1 MAKLYLFAIGGTGTR
16 VLKSLTM
23 LLASGMTANTEE
35 IVPIIID
42 TDVNNG
48 DLEQFRRI
56 SSDYRKVNNKL
67 FSNVSSDELIS
78 QFFRTRIS
86 NHKELNVS
94 GLDYSTLGDMLDYSG
109 MTASGHKETKFLI
122 DLLFSN
128 EDLTMKLENG
138 FLGNPNIGS
147 IVLHHIIDSRAFKDF
162 TLDFHEGDRIFI
174 INSIFGGTGAAGL
187 PLLLKV
193 FRESTSGLNNIG
205 LINSSIIGAVT
216 VLPYFEVD
224 VEKFQNNESAINS
237 DTFISKTKAALS
249 YYDRHISRLIN
260 CLYYIGD
267 TQKSNYENFQGGSH
281 QKNPS
286 NVIEMAAAKAVI
298 DFLDYEPQAKTIDDL
313 SRFSKYFEFGI
324 DTDTQQLNLNHLKE
338 EKGFFAKNLIMFM
351 YLSIYITKYF
361 EAALNDKSLAW
372 KNDLNIPASFY
383 KNDFS
388 IALRTFVGNYYYNW
402 LIDLE
407 YEKHGRKFTP
417 FINYFDRSRN
427 YNDDN
432 NDLVNINIIP
442 ERLFTLVNEKPARRV
457 DKMFHK
463 DSIKFDQIF
472 TDVVSSTISKNLSSN
487 ELRLMDVLK
496 SGIEQIYNSRYK
508 Y

>member
-23 LLASGMTANTEE
+23 LLASGIAANTEE

-42 TDVNNG
+42 TDINNG

-56 SSDYRKVNNKL
+56 SSDYQKVHNTL
-67 FSNVSSDELIS
+67 FSNIS
-78 QFFRTRIS
+78 GGEFSNQFFRTNIS

-94 GLDYSTLGDMLDYSG
+94 GLDYGTLGDMLDYSG

-128 EDLTMKLENG
+128 NDLSMKLENG

-147 IVLHHIIDSRAFKDF
+147 IVLHHIVDSRAFKDF

-224 VEKFQNNESAINS
+224 VEKFQKNDSAINS
-237 DTFISKTKAALS
+237 DTFISKSKAALS
-249 YYDRHISRLIN
+249 YYDKNISRLIN

-267 TQKSNYENFQGGSH
+267 TQKSNYENFQGGTH

-286 NVIEMAAAKAVI
+286 NVIELAAAKAII
-298 DFLDYEPQAKTIDDL
+298 DFLNYEPQAKTINDL
-313 SRFSKYFEFGI
+313 TRYSRYFEFGI
-324 DTDTQQLNLNHLKE
+324 DSDAQQLNFNHLKE
-338 EKGFFAKNLIMFM
+338 DDGFSKSLILFM
-351 YLSIYITKYF
+351 YLSIYITNYF
-361 EAALNDKSLAW
+361 KAALYDKNLAW
-372 KNDLNIPASFY
+372 KNELKIPVSFI

-388 IALRTFVGNYYYNW
+388 VALETFIKNYFYNW

-407 YEKHGRKFTP
+407 YEKHGRKFSP
-417 FINYFDRSRN
+417 FTNYFDRSRN
-427 YNDDN
+427 YEDN
-432 NDLVNINIIP
+432 NEPVNINIVP
-442 ERLFTLVNEKPARRV
+442 ERLFTIVNEKPAKRA

-463 DSIKFDQIF
+463 DSIKFNQIF
-472 TDVVSSTISKNLSSN
+472 TDVVASTISKNLPST
-487 ELRLMDVLK
+487 ELQLMDVLK
-496 SGIEQIYNSRYK
+496 NGLEQIYNNRYK

>member
-23 LLASGMTANTEE
+23 LLASGMNANTEE

-42 TDVNNG
+42 TDINNG
-48 DLEQFRRI
+48 DLEQYRRI
-56 SSDYRKVNNKL
+56 SSDYQKVHKTL
-67 FSNVSSDELIS
+67 FSNVSNDKLKK
-78 QFFRTRIS
+78 QFFRTNIS
-86 NHKELNVS
+86 KHRELNVS
-94 GLDYSTLGDMLDYSG
+94 GLDYGTLGDMLDYSG

-122 DLLFSN
+122 DLMFSK

-193 FRESTSGLNNIG
+193 FRESKSELNNIG

-224 VEKFQNNESAINS
+224 VEKFQNKESAINS
-237 DTFISKTKAALS
+237 ATFISKTKAALS
-249 YYDRHISRLIN
+249 YYDRHISNLIN
-260 CLYYIGD
+260 CLYYVGD
-267 TQKSNYENFQGGSH
+267 TQKSSYENFQGGTQ

-286 NVIEMAAAKAVI
+286 NIIELAAATAII
-298 DFLDYEPQAKTIDDL
+298 DFLNYEPQANTINNL
-313 SRFSKYFEFGI
+313 SKFSRYFEFGI
-324 DTDTQQLNLNHLKE
+324 DSESQQLNFRHLKE
-338 EKGFFAKNLIMFM
+338 EDDYFSKSLIMFM
-351 YLSIYITKYF
+351 YLSIYINNYF
-361 EAALNDKSLAW
+361 EQSLNDPKLAW
-372 KNDLNIPASFY
+372 KNDLKIPASFY

-388 IALRTFVGNYYYNW
+388 IALRTFVGNYFYNW
-402 LIDLE
+402 LVDLE
-407 YEKHGRKFTP
+407 YDKHGRKFSP
-417 FINYFDRSRN
+417 FNNYFDRSRN
-427 YNDDN
+427 YE
-432 NDLVNINIIP
+432 DLNEDLEIKITP
-442 ERLFTLVNEKPARRV
+442 DRLFTLVNEKPAKRA

-463 DSIKFDQIF
+463 DSIKFNQVF
-472 TDVVSSTISKNLSSN
+472 TDFAGNTINKNLPSE
-487 ELRLMDVLK
+487 ELRLMDVLRN
-496 SGIEQIYNSRYK
+496 GLEQIYNTRYK